1 MSMFSGIYRVS
12 VLLLAVGFLEYG
24 GESSG
29 DNNRYGC
36 ELWNCGFNTRTQTGT
51 FTLRINRYTSEDPAQ
66 QVWDICSPGAKTSLL
81 NELDNEDVGTFSIN
95 SRIGP
100 RVNVARE
107 SMVNGQ
113 RRIIAVLRRWMNF
126 GEVRGGYR
134 STDYPYSVIELY
146 IDPRT
151 GKGEGTYI
159 AAAKIRWQPGN
170 GGQNQIEI
178 EDFSTFPAADGRYR
192 AGRNRSIAE
201 PTLARSVC

>member
-1 MSMFSGIYRVS
+1 MFRSIYRVS
-12 VLLLAVGFLEYG
+12 VLLLALGWLGIVAAAQETITGTVVSYG
-24 GESSG
+24 T
-29 DNNRYGC
+29 
-36 ELWNCGFNTRTQTGT
+36 GFNTRTQTGT
-51 FTLRINRYTSEDPAQ
+51 FTLRLDRFTSDDRAQRLLGYLQSGAEDR
-66 QVWDICSPGAKTSLL
+66 LL
-81 NELDNEDVGTFSIN
+81 SELDNEDVGTFSIN

-126 GEVRGGYR
+126 GEIRGGYR

-151 GKGEGTYI
+151 GKGEGTFI
-159 AAAKIRWQPGN
+159 AAAKIRWRPGN

-178 EDFSTFPAADGRYR
+178 EDFSTFPARLMGVTVRGRMVR
-192 AGRNRSIAE
+192 
-201 PTLARSVC
+201 

>member
-1 MSMFSGIYRVS
+1 MSMFRSIYRVS
-12 VLLLAVGFLEYG
+12 VSLLALGLLGIGAAAQETITGTVVSYG
-24 GESSG
+24 T
-29 DNNRYGC
+29 
-36 ELWNCGFNTRTQTGT
+36 GFNTRTQTGT
-51 FTLRINRYTSEDPAQ
+51 FTLRLDRFTSDDRAQRLLGYLQSGAEDR
-66 QVWDICSPGAKTSLL
+66 LL

-126 GEVRGGYR
+126 GEIRGGYR

-151 GKGEGTYI
+151 GKGEGTFI
-159 AAAKIRWQPGN
+159 AAAKIRWRPGN

-178 EDFSTFPAADGRYR
+178 EDFSTFPARLMGVTVRGRMVR
-192 AGRNRSIAE
+192 
-201 PTLARSVC
+201 

>member
-1 MSMFSGIYRVS
+1 MFRSIYRVS
-12 VLLLAVGFLEYG
+12 VLLLALGLLGIGAAAQETITGTVVSYG
-24 GESSG
+24 T
-29 DNNRYGC
+29 
-36 ELWNCGFNTRTQTGT
+36 GFNTRTQTGT
-51 FTLRINRYTSEDPAQ
+51 FTLRLDRFTSDDRAQRLLGYLQSGAEDR
-66 QVWDICSPGAKTSLL
+66 LL

-126 GEVRGGYR
+126 GEIRGGYR

-151 GKGEGTYI
+151 GKGEGTFI
-159 AAAKIRWQPGN
+159 AAAKIRWRPGN

-178 EDFSTFPAADGRYR
+178 EDFSTFPARLMGVTVRGRMVR
-192 AGRNRSIAE
+192 
-201 PTLARSVC
+201 

>member
-1 MSMFSGIYRVS
+1 MFRSIYRVS
-12 VLLLAVGFLEYG
+12 VLLLALGVLGIGAAAQETITGTVVSYG
-24 GESSG
+24 T
-29 DNNRYGC
+29 
-36 ELWNCGFNTRTQTGT
+36 GFNTRTQTGT
-51 FTLRINRYTSEDPAQ
+51 FTLRLDRFTSDDRAQRLLGYLQSGAEDR
-66 QVWDICSPGAKTSLL
+66 LL

-126 GEVRGGYR
+126 GEIRGGYR

-151 GKGEGTYI
+151 GKGEGTFI
-159 AAAKIRWQPGN
+159 AAAKIRWRPGN

-178 EDFSTFPAADGRYR
+178 EDFSTFPARLMGVTVRGRMVR
-192 AGRNRSIAE
+192 
-201 PTLARSVC
+201 

>member
-1 MSMFSGIYRVS
+1 MFRSIYRVS
-12 VLLLAVGFLEYG
+12 VLLLALGWLGIVAAAQETITGTVVSYG
-24 GESSG
+24 T
-29 DNNRYGC
+29 
-36 ELWNCGFNTRTQTGT
+36 GFNTRTQTGT
-51 FTLRINRYTSEDPAQ
+51 FTLRLDRFTSDDRAQRLLGYLQSGAEDR
-66 QVWDICSPGAKTSLL
+66 LL

-126 GEVRGGYR
+126 GEIRGGYR

-151 GKGEGTYI
+151 GKGEGTFI
-159 AAAKIRWQPGN
+159 AAAKIRWRPGN

-178 EDFSTFPAADGRYR
+178 EDFSTFPARLMGVTVRGRMVR
-192 AGRNRSIAE
+192 
-201 PTLARSVC
+201 

>member
-1 MSMFSGIYRVS
+1 MSMFRSIYRVS
-12 VLLLAVGFLEYG
+12 VLLLALGWLGIVAAAQETITGTVVSYG
-24 GESSG
+24 T
-29 DNNRYGC
+29 
-36 ELWNCGFNTRTQTGT
+36 GFNTRTQTGT
-51 FTLRINRYTSEDPAQ
+51 FTLRLDRFTSDDRAQRLLGYLQSGAEDR
-66 QVWDICSPGAKTSLL
+66 LL

-126 GEVRGGYR
+126 GEIRGGYR

-151 GKGEGTYI
+151 GKGEGTFI
-159 AAAKIRWQPGN
+159 AAAKIRWRPGN

-178 EDFSTFPAADGRYR
+178 EDFSTFPARLMGVTVRGRMVR
-192 AGRNRSIAE
+192 
-201 PTLARSVC
+201 

>member
-1 MSMFSGIYRVS
+1 MSMFRSICRVS
-12 VLLLAVGFLEYG
+12 VLLLAVGLLGVGASAQETITGTVVSYG
-24 GESSG
+24 S
-29 DNNRYGC
+29 
-36 ELWNCGFNTRTQTGT
+36 GFNTRTQTGT
-51 FTLRINRYTSEDPAQ
+51 FTLRLNRYTSEDRAQ
-66 QVWDICSPGAKTSLL
+66 RLLGYLQSGAEDKLL

-107 SMVNGQ
+107 SVVNGQ
-113 RRIIAVLRRWMNF
+113 RRIIAVQRRWMNF

-178 EDFSTFPAADGRYR
+178 EDFSTFPARLMGVTVRGGMVR
-192 AGRNRSIAE
+192 
-201 PTLARSVC
+201 

>member
-1 MSMFSGIYRVS
+1 MSMFRSIYRVS
-12 VLLLAVGFLEYG
+12 VLLLALGLLGIGAAAQETITGTVVSYG
-24 GESSG
+24 T
-29 DNNRYGC
+29 
-36 ELWNCGFNTRTQTGT
+36 GFNTRTQTGT
-51 FTLRINRYTSEDPAQ
+51 FTLRLDRFTSDDRAQRLLGYLQSGAEDR
-66 QVWDICSPGAKTSLL
+66 LL

-126 GEVRGGYR
+126 GEIRGGYR

-151 GKGEGTYI
+151 GKGEGTFS
-159 AAAKIRWQPGN
+159 AAAKIRWRPGN

-178 EDFSTFPAADGRYR
+178 EDFSTFPARLMGVTVRGRMVR
-192 AGRNRSIAE
+192 
-201 PTLARSVC
+201 

>member
-1 MSMFSGIYRVS
+1 MAMFRSIYGVS
-12 VLLLAVGFLEYG
+12 VLLLAVGLLGMGVSAQETITGTVLSYG
-24 GESSG
+24 T
-29 DNNRYGC
+29 
-36 ELWNCGFNTRTQTGT
+36 GFNTRTRTGT
-51 FTLRINRYTSEDPAQ
+51 FTLRINHYTSDDRAQRLLGFLQSGAEDR
-66 QVWDICSPGAKTSLL
+66 LL

-95 SRIGP
+95 NNIGP

-126 GEVRGGYR
+126 GEIRGGYR

-159 AAAKIRWQPGN
+159 AAAKIRWRPGS

-178 EDFSTFPAADGRYR
+178 EDFSTFPARLMGVTVRGSA
-192 AGRNRSIAE
+192 
-201 PTLARSVC
+201 AR

>member
-1 MSMFSGIYRVS
+1 MFRSICRVS
-12 VLLLAVGFLEYG
+12 VLLLAVGLLGVGASAQETITGTVVSYG
-24 GESSG
+24 S
-29 DNNRYGC
+29 
-36 ELWNCGFNTRTQTGT
+36 GFNTRTQTGT
-51 FTLRINRYTSEDPAQ
+51 FTLRLNRYTSEDRAQ
-66 QVWDICSPGAKTSLL
+66 RLLGYLQSGAEDKLL

-107 SMVNGQ
+107 SVVNGQ
-113 RRIIAVLRRWMNF
+113 RRIIAVQRRWMNF

-178 EDFSTFPAADGRYR
+178 EDFSTFPARLMGVTVRGGMVR
-192 AGRNRSIAE
+192 
-201 PTLARSVC
+201 

>member
-1 MSMFSGIYRVS
+1 MFRSIYRVS
-12 VLLLAVGFLEYG
+12 VLLLALGWLGIGAAAQETITGTVVSYG
-24 GESSG
+24 T
-29 DNNRYGC
+29 
-36 ELWNCGFNTRTQTGT
+36 GFNTRTQTGT
-51 FTLRINRYTSEDPAQ
+51 FTLRLDRFTSDDRAQRLLGYLQSGAEDR
-66 QVWDICSPGAKTSLL
+66 LL

-126 GEVRGGYR
+126 GEIRGGYR

-151 GKGEGTYI
+151 GKGEGTFI
-159 AAAKIRWQPGN
+159 AAAKIRWRPGN

-178 EDFSTFPAADGRYR
+178 EDFSTFPARLMGVTVRGRMVR
-192 AGRNRSIAE
+192 
-201 PTLARSVC
+201 

>member
-1 MSMFSGIYRVS
+1 MFRSIYRVS
-12 VLLLAVGFLEYG
+12 VLLLALGLLGIGAAAQETLTGTVVSYG
-24 GESSG
+24 T
-29 DNNRYGC
+29 
-36 ELWNCGFNTRTQTGT
+36 GFNTRTQTGT
-51 FTLRINRYTSEDPAQ
+51 FTLRLDRFTSDDRAQRLLGYLQSGAEDR
-66 QVWDICSPGAKTSLL
+66 LL

-126 GEVRGGYR
+126 GEIRGGYR

-151 GKGEGTYI
+151 GKGEGTFI
-159 AAAKIRWQPGN
+159 AAAKIRWRPGN

-178 EDFSTFPAADGRYR
+178 EDFSTFPARLMGVTVRGRMVR
-192 AGRNRSIAE
+192 
-201 PTLARSVC
+201 

>member
-1 MSMFSGIYRVS
+1 MSMFRSIYRVS
-12 VLLLAVGFLEYG
+12 VLLLALGLLGIGAAAQETITGTVVSYG
-24 GESSG
+24 T
-29 DNNRYGC
+29 
-36 ELWNCGFNTRTQTGT
+36 GFNTRTQTGT
-51 FTLRINRYTSEDPAQ
+51 FTLRLDRFTSDDRAQRLLGYLQSGAEDR
-66 QVWDICSPGAKTSLL
+66 LL

-126 GEVRGGYR
+126 GEIRGGYR

-151 GKGEGTYI
+151 GKGEGTFI
-159 AAAKIRWQPGN
+159 AAAKIRWRPGN

-178 EDFSTFPAADGRYR
+178 EDFSTFPARLMGVTVRGRMVR
-192 AGRNRSIAE
+192 
-201 PTLARSVC
+201 

>member
-1 MSMFSGIYRVS
+1 MSMFRSIYRVS
-12 VLLLAVGFLEYG
+12 VLLLALGLLGIGAAAQETLTGTVVSYG
-24 GESSG
+24 T
-29 DNNRYGC
+29 
-36 ELWNCGFNTRTQTGT
+36 GFNTRTQTGT
-51 FTLRINRYTSEDPAQ
+51 FTLRLDRFTSDDRAQRLLGYLQSGAEDR
-66 QVWDICSPGAKTSLL
+66 LL

-126 GEVRGGYR
+126 GEIRGGYR

-151 GKGEGTYI
+151 GKGEGTFI
-159 AAAKIRWQPGN
+159 AAAKIRWRPGN

-178 EDFSTFPAADGRYR
+178 EDFSTFPARLMGVTVRGRMVR
-192 AGRNRSIAE
+192 
-201 PTLARSVC
+201 

>member
-1 MSMFSGIYRVS
+1 MSMFRSIYRVS
-12 VLLLAVGFLEYG
+12 VLLLALGLLAIGAAAQETITGTVVSYG
-24 GESSG
+24 T
-29 DNNRYGC
+29 
-36 ELWNCGFNTRTQTGT
+36 GFNTRTQTGT
-51 FTLRINRYTSEDPAQ
+51 FTLRLDRFTSDDRAQRLLGYLQSGAEDR
-66 QVWDICSPGAKTSLL
+66 LL

-126 GEVRGGYR
+126 GEIRGGYR

-151 GKGEGTYI
+151 GKGEGTFI
-159 AAAKIRWQPGN
+159 AAAKIRWRPGN

-178 EDFSTFPAADGRYR
+178 EDFSTFPARLMGVTVRGRMVR
-192 AGRNRSIAE
+192 
-201 PTLARSVC
+201 

>member
-1 MSMFSGIYRVS
+1 MSMFRSIYRVS
-12 VLLLAVGFLEYG
+12 VLLLALGLLGIGATAQETITGTVVSYG
-24 GESSG
+24 T
-29 DNNRYGC
+29 
-36 ELWNCGFNTRTQTGT
+36 GFNTRTQTGT
-51 FTLRINRYTSEDPAQ
+51 FTLRLDRFTSDDRAQRLLGYLQSGAEDR
-66 QVWDICSPGAKTSLL
+66 LL

-126 GEVRGGYR
+126 GEIRGGYR

-151 GKGEGTYI
+151 GKGEGTFI
-159 AAAKIRWQPGN
+159 AAAKIRWRPGN

-178 EDFSTFPAADGRYR
+178 EDFSTFPARLMGVTVRGRMVR
-192 AGRNRSIAE
+192 
-201 PTLARSVC
+201 

>member
-1 MSMFSGIYRVS
+1 MFRSIYRVS
-12 VLLLAVGFLEYG
+12 VLLLALGLLGIGAAAQETITGTVVSYG
-24 GESSG
+24 T
-29 DNNRYGC
+29 
-36 ELWNCGFNTRTQTGT
+36 GFNTRTQTGT
-51 FTLRINRYTSEDPAQ
+51 FTLRLDRFTSDDRAQRLLGYLQSGAEDR
-66 QVWDICSPGAKTSLL
+66 LL

-126 GEVRGGYR
+126 GEIRGGYR
-134 STDYPYSVIELY
+134 SNDYPYSVIELY

-151 GKGEGTYI
+151 GKGEGTFI
-159 AAAKIRWQPGN
+159 AAAKIRWRPGN

-178 EDFSTFPAADGRYR
+178 EDFSTFPARLMGVTVRGRMVR
-192 AGRNRSIAE
+192 
-201 PTLARSVC
+201 